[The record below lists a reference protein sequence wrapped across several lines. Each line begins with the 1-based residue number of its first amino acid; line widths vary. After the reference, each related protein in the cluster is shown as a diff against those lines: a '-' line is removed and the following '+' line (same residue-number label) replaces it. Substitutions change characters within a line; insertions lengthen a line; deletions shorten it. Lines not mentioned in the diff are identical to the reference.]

1 MNNERANNEE
11 PNATEPS
18 PVALAQELERINT
31 QQERPVTATAIRK
44 TNAFS
49 VRQYYDVFESL
60 RSVFEATDINHH
72 QQLRD
77 EIVRF
82 CELLGHQP
90 SRAKMDRHGSVT
102 VNTIEHYLGKYEVIR
117 TEIAQ
122 SVDLRT
128 DENSAPRESEEPTS
142 TNDDADGIL
151 ETVKRNIKH
160 SNE

>member
-60 RSVFEATDINHH
+60 RSVFEATDINTTSNSAMRLSVSANFLAISHRE
-72 QQLRD
+72 LRWTD
-77 EIVRF
+77 
-82 CELLGHQP
+82 
-90 SRAKMDRHGSVT
+90 MDR
-102 VNTIEHYLGKYEVIR
+102 
-117 TEIAQ
+117 
-122 SVDLRT
+122 
-128 DENSAPRESEEPTS
+128 
-142 TNDDADGIL
+142 
-151 ETVKRNIKH
+151 
-160 SNE
+160 